1 MKSIIRWSVENS
13 PAINTLL
20 LALLLVGCVSVSM
33 LRREIFPEFD
43 LEIVLVSVPYPGAS
57 PAEVEEGICQKIE
70 EAVRSIAHI
79 KKQTSVAQEGS
90 GFVVIELEANVPD
103 VQKTLS
109 EIRSAVDRIPS
120 FPKLA
125 EDPETKQ
132 ITLRQPAINVGIIGP
147 EDRSSESELALRE
160 LAEKVREDL
169 LQLPPP
175 PPENWFG
182 AAIASVFPNPARA
195 ALSQANITGE
205 RPYQIDIE
213 ISEETLRRY
222 GLSLLEVAD
231 IVRRENLEIPGGSMK
246 TDAQEVLLRGKS
258 KYDTGEEIA
267 QLPLVTTP
275 GGVVLRI
282 GDVANVKDEFSDLT
296 SINEVNGKP
305 AMVISVDRTASEDV
319 LSITAAVK
327 AYVAT
332 KKMPAGYSLTTWGD
346 RSVDV
351 RDRLDLL
358 VENGIIGLTLVFV
371 ILAIFLD
378 LRLAF
383 WVSLGIPVAM
393 FATCAV
399 MLLLGET
406 LNMLTMFAFLMA
418 LGILVDDGIVV
429 SENIHAWK
437 LRGADPV
444 TAAVEGTYEVL
455 PSILGSVATTI
466 VSFAPL
472 LFVTGVMGKFIAVM
486 PLCVII
492 MLLFSL
498 VESAFSLP
506 CHLSHSSDGVL
517 MKTLGFLLYPFRPI
531 GQLFAWLNA
540 FTDRTISWT
549 LSNYYV
555 PTIRWML
562 AHPGIILSSAVA
574 ILIFS
579 FGLVRSGIT
588 PFIVFPKI
596 DSNYIEAKIVFPDGT
611 PLSITDAA
619 TRRVEDAIRQL
630 DAKYRAGGDPVV
642 NLVYRSV
649 GSVKGLGSA
658 GPDSNTSGDHVG
670 RVEVELTDTTVRTI
684 ECMQIL
690 DEWRELTGQ
699 IAGVENLKFEI
710 PNFGPG
716 GTPIEFKLLAQP
728 RDMKNLEAAVEAA
741 KDKLRTYAG
750 VFDVTDDS
758 RPGKWELQLKVKEE
772 AQSMGV
778 AAADLHETI
787 RAAYF
792 GEEVMRL
799 QRGRHEVKLMV
810 RYPEAERKSMAGF
823 EEIRLRLKDD
833 AERPISELAEVNV
846 QRGYAEINRIDQMR
860 SITVSADISEGKAN
874 AAQIVAELQ
883 KTFVPGLLEKHPGVR
898 IRWEGQ
904 QEQTAESTHSLQ
916 IGLAV
921 AMVVMFVL
929 LTFQFR
935 SYFQPFLIM
944 AIIPFGIIGA
954 IWGHALL
961 GLPITLFSLF
971 GLVALTGVV
980 VNDSIVLI
988 DFINNRVREG
998 VPLIDALIESGV
1010 RRCRPVLLTSVTTVG
1025 GVLPLVLETSFQ
1037 AQLLIPMATALC
1049 FGLMMTT
1056 VLVLFLVPVMYLT
1069 YTKLVGVKNIEGH
1082 SHDDHHGTMIE
1093 RRSDT
1098 FGPTPTV
1105 HDVPSSPPP
1114 QLAGQPQLISRTS
1127 GDDPLP
1133 ATN

>member
-1 MKSIIRWSVENS
+1 MIKSIIRWSVENS

-20 LALLLVGCVSVSM
+20 LAVLLIGCVSVAM

-79 KKQTSVAQEGS
+79 KKQTSVAQEGA

-147 EDRSSESELALRE
+147 EDRSSEAELALRAM
-160 LAEKVREDL
+160 AEEVREDL

-182 AAIASVFPNPARA
+182 AAIATVFPNPARA
-195 ALSQANITGE
+195 AISQANIIGE

-213 ISEETLRRY
+213 ISEDTLRRY
-222 GLSLLEVAD
+222 GLSLVEVAN

-246 TDAQEVLLRGKS
+246 TDAQEMLLRGKS
-258 KYDTGEEIA
+258 KYDTGAEIA
-267 QLPLVTTP
+267 KLPLVTTP
-275 GGVVLRI
+275 GGVVLRV
-282 GDVANVKDEFSDLT
+282 GDIATVKDEFSDTT

-305 AMVISVDRTASEDV
+305 AMVLSIDRTASEDV
-319 LSITAAVK
+319 LSITSAVK
-327 AYVAT
+327 LYVAA
-332 KKMPAGYSLTTWGD
+332 KKMPPGYALTTWGD
-346 RSVDV
+346 RSIDV

-358 VENGIIGLTLVFV
+358 AENGIIGLVLVFV
-371 ILAIFLD
+371 VLAVFLNI
-378 LRLAF
+378 RLAF

-429 SENIHAWK
+429 SENIHSWRM
-437 LRGADPV
+437 RGADPV

-486 PLCVII
+486 PLCVIL

-506 CHLSHSSDGVL
+506 CHLAHDDGLL
-517 MKTLGFLLYPFRPI
+517 MKTLGIVLYPFRPI
-531 GQLFAWLNA
+531 GQLFAWLNVA
-540 FTDRTISWT
+540 TERAMNWT
-549 LSNYYV
+549 LANYYV
-555 PTIRWML
+555 PTMRWML
-562 AHPGIILSSAVA
+562 RNPGIILASAMA

-579 FGLVRSGIT
+579 FGFIRSGIT

-596 DSNYIEAKIVFPDGT
+596 DSNYIEAKVVFPDGT
-611 PLSITDAA
+611 PLSVTDAA
-619 TRRVEDAIRQL
+619 TRKIVAAIESVDQ
-630 DAKYRAGGDPVV
+630 KYRQGGDPVV
-642 NLVYRSV
+642 NLVHRSV

-658 GPDSNTSGDHVG
+658 GPDSTTSGDHVG
-670 RVEVELTDTTVRTI
+670 TVEVELTDTTKRTV
-684 ECMQIL
+684 ECMTL
-690 DEWRELTGQ
+690 LEEWREAVGA
-699 IAGVENLKFEI
+699 IAGVENLKFDI

-716 GTPIEFKLLAQP
+716 GTPIEFKLLGQP
-728 RDMKNLEAAVEAA
+728 KNMQNLEAAVEAC
-741 KDKLRTYAG
+741 KEKLRTYAG

-758 RPGKWELQLKVKEE
+758 RPGKTELQLKVQEN
-772 AQSMGV
+772 AQALGIAS
-778 AAADLHETI
+778 ADLHETI
-787 RAAYF
+787 RSTYF

-810 RYPEAERKSMAGF
+810 RYPEEERRSLAGF
-823 EEIRLRLKDD
+823 EEIRLRTSDGS
-833 AERPISELAEVNV
+833 EIPIGQLAEVKV
-846 QRGYAEINRIDQMR
+846 EQGYAEINRIDQLR
-860 SITVSADISEGKAN
+860 SITISADVSEGKAN
-874 AAQIVAELQ
+874 AAQIVGELQ
-883 KTFVPGLLEKHPGVR
+883 KTFVPELLEKYPGVR

-929 LTFQFR
+929 LTFEFR

-988 DFINNRVREG
+988 DFINSRVREG
-998 VPLIDALIESGV
+998 VPLVDALIESGV
-1010 RRCRPVLLTSVTTVG
+1010 RRCRPVMLTSITTIG
-1025 GVLPLVLETSFQ
+1025 GVMPLVLETSFQ

-1056 VLVLFLVPVMYLT
+1056 ALVLFLVPVMYLT
-1069 YTKLVGVKNIEGH
+1069 YVKLVGAKNIEGH
-1082 SHDDHHGTMIE
+1082 SHGDQHSGGMIE
-1093 RRSDT
+1093 RSPSNFSGT
-1098 FGPTPTV
+1098 TV
-1105 HDVPSSPPP
+1105 HDVPVTP
-1114 QLAGQPQLISRTS
+1114 APQLIGRSAE
-1127 GDDPLP
+1127 DDPLP